1 MRRGI
6 DMTSEKKVAYIAYR
20 LEKAEETLKIA
31 QFNTHNRFWNACANR
46 LYYAAFY
53 ALMALLLQEGYETQ
67 TYKGVI
73 ALFALKT
80 P

>member
-1 MRRGI
+1 
-6 DMTSEKKVAYIAYR
+6 MTNEEKWAYINYR
-20 LEKAEETLKIA
+20 IEKAELT
-31 QFNTHNRFWNACANR
+31 FNDAVLLTNHQSWNACANR